1 MRAKRVKNPLIQS
14 SRRRDMKNLCILRRY
29 HETFKNLLEFVDL
42 CVTLKNKK
50 QMSSLLVVEEG

>member
-1 MRAKRVKNPLIQS
+1 
-14 SRRRDMKNLCILRRY
+14 MKNLCILGRY